1 MESLFALWSKTIIGP
16 LVEWCNDD
24 MFELKIAEL
33 HSSLAEW
40 NNGHERWIYEVS
52 GEGLMAFVLKI
63 ITNILNSSENYWK
76 ILLYIIVYICQPLV
90 IIEV

>member
-16 LVEWCNDD
+16 LVEWCNDE

-40 NNGHERWIYEVS
+40 NNGHER
-52 GEGLMAFVLKI
+52 
-63 ITNILNSSENYWK
+63 
-76 ILLYIIVYICQPLV
+76 
-90 IIEV
+90 